1 MMWLE
6 YLVWLIP
13 IAAVAYAAAMRFELR
28 LPRRAAREIS
38 PEVRAE
44 LDVTPEWWDKE
55 FRKLSGEPEP
65 SGGWTPLG
73 DQKHGLFTLLYNRL
87 DQVREPE
94 PEPEPECPNCDYVD
108 MRTYADECVRPIRTR
123 PCFECSLDMGPVIDE
138 DVFVKVLA

>member
-44 LDVTPEWWDKE
+44 LEVTPEWWDKE

-65 SGGWTPLG
+65 SGGWATPS

-87 DQVREPE
+87 DQVCE
-94 PEPEPECPNCDYVD
+94 PEPEPECPNCDYMD
-108 MRTYADECVRPIRTR
+108 MRTYADEYVRPIRTR
-123 PCFECSLDMGPVIDE
+123 PCFECSVGARPVIDKK
-138 DVFVKVLA
+138 VFVKVLA